1 MGFISNITFG
11 ESPKPEPRPQRPMT
25 QRHLDYLLRHD
36 NTEWELMMLLAIG
49 E

>member
-1 MGFISNITFG
+1 MFISNITFG
-11 ESPKPEPRPQRPMT
+11 ESPKQQSRPQRPMT

-36 NTEWELMMLLAIG
+36 DTEWLLFLLPLEG